1 MEKEP
6 GICEYEHWYHDTR
19 TGKYEDY
26 SCNRASVPSSQFC
39 EFHDDQ
45 YFKTHEDE
53 VRNTFLDE
61 LSEKTPGGI
70 FGVVSIEETIEG
82 GEFDRARD
90 ENIVDESL
98 PIFFIGCNIP
108 SVDVS
113 NIHQNRPV
121 YFVSAKFNGDMEFF
135 DIQFSSVNF
144 SHAKFSGKLRFT
156 NVNASKFFLFTN
168 VRFLNINNSDVKFEY
183 CDLKTARFSLTTF
196 HSLSFQTC
204 TFNYANFRTTDFNDN
219 LSIAKCSF
227 IGEADFS
234 DCYFRSE
241 SKFELTSFHTNT
253 IFQYAHFLNVVKYHN
268 VDFKEQKLTSFN
280 GDLSNVSFLGT
291 DITRVK
297 FDEKT
302 IWGNPDRYSIF
313 DARELIDNPEQF
325 GLASVLAVYR
335 NLRENYEFRL
345 MYEEAGQFFVK
356 EMELKR
362 IYYEDANDNYN
373 TKIKEWRRY
382 FSLTNCYN
390 ILCQYGESFK
400 RVSIWA
406 LVIFFSASIYF
417 FIFPDINEL
426 EKTQP
431 LGDIDYSSKVVNDIV
446 FRLEI
451 TLERTLASFF
461 QVSNNDL
468 ADYLVRISALPVLGT
483 LFVVLRRRFER
494 RFRH

>member
-1 MEKEP
+1 MENES

-19 TGKYEDY
+19 TGKYEEY
-26 SCNRASVPSSQFC
+26 SCNRASVPSSQYC
-39 EFHDDQ
+39 EFHDEQ
-45 YFKTHEDE
+45 YFKTHEDD

-61 LSEKTPGGI
+61 LGEKTSGGG
-70 FGVVSIEETIEG
+70 FDET
-82 GEFDRARD
+82 RD
-90 ENIVDESL
+90 ENIVDESP

-108 SVDVS
+108 SVEVS

-121 YFVSAKFNGDMEFF
+121 YFVNAKFHGDIEFF

-144 SHAKFSGKLRFT
+144 SHVKFSGKLGFA
-156 NVNASKFFLFTN
+156 NVNASEIFLFTN
-168 VRFLNINNSDVKFEY
+168 VEFMNPDNSDVEFEN
-183 CDLKTARFSLTTF
+183 CDLNTARFSLTTF
-196 HSLSFQTC
+196 HSISFQTC
-204 TFNYANFRTTDFNDN
+204 TFNYVNFRTTKFNNN
-219 LSIAKCSF
+219 LSISKCSF
-227 IGEADFS
+227 KGEADFS
-234 DCYFRSE
+234 GCHFIGK

-253 IFQYAHFLNVVKYHN
+253 IFQYAHFLDVVKYHN
-268 VDFKEQKLTSFN
+268 VDFKEQQLVTFN

-297 FDEKT
+297 FDEKI
-302 IWGNPDRYSIF
+302 IWGVDKYSIF
-313 DARELIDNPEQF
+313 DARELISNPEKF
-325 GLASVLAVYR
+325 GLSSVLAVYR

-362 IYYEDANDNYN
+362 IYYEDPNDNYK
-373 TKIKEWRRY
+373 TKIKECRRY

-406 LVIFFSASIYF
+406 LVIFASVSIYF
-417 FIFPDINEL
+417 FIYPDIYAL
-426 EKTQP
+426 EQTKP
-431 LGDIDYSSKVVNDIV
+431 RGDIDYSSKVADDLV
-446 FRLEI
+446 FRIEI
-451 TLERTLASFF
+451 SLERAFASFF
-461 QVSNNDL
+461 QVSNNSL
-468 ADYLVRISALPVLGT
+468 ADYLVRASSLPILGT